1 MREGAHFT
9 SLEELDCASNVDALK
24 QGIKSAIAI
33 ASDEVSS
40 GKPFFGAEVKRE
52 QGNKELIRYVVA
64 VGASRIKDRWPFD
77 QGNPPA
83 GASRSRRNGCVR
95 RP

>member
-9 SLEELDCASNVDALK
+9 SSEELDCASNVDALK

-40 GKPFFGAEVKRE
+40 GKPFFGAEVKLE
-52 QGNKELIRYVVA
+52 QGN
-64 VGASRIKDRWPFD
+64 ASRIKDRWPFD